1 MNKRTVVSAWV
12 AIAVALASCGSDSSG
27 TTTESFGD
35 QLASV
40 CRTIDRGIGNLD
52 AATSL
57 DEVRGNA
64 TEASALFE
72 DGINELKRLSIP
84 TSDQNF
90 AADVNDL
97 IANFEDQ
104 LDTLDDIAKAA
115 RGGDQ
120 GEVDTKIASLN
131 DQLADSNDLADSLDI
146 ARCEL
151 DPVFEAAPPT
161 TEPDVPLTLPIAT
174 LPVET
179 LPVETFPIETSP
191 VDTTPIVG
199 NKTILS
205 SSDLV
210 PLGDYSFVDAP
221 NDAITSFQ
229 TLLDFAPS
237 MAAQSGFLSGVDVLD
252 GSGQQMGRV
261 FAFEADAEVL
271 TPGSLEEVTPYL
283 TSDIPTSPM
292 TIGTQDG
299 VTWSDPDG
307 TAYFLFGVSNVLLWA
322 FSPSADL
329 LTPAL
334 QAWGESV
341 SQ

>member
-1 MNKRTVVSAWV
+1 MNKRAVVSAGV
-12 AIAVALASCGSDSSG
+12 AIAVALAACGSDDSG
-27 TTTESFGD
+27 TSSEGFSD

-40 CRTIDRGIGNLD
+40 CRTIGRGVGNLD

-57 DEVRGNA
+57 DEVRTNA

-84 TSDQNF
+84 TGDQNF
-90 AADVNDL
+90 AADAKDL
-97 IANFEDQ
+97 IASFEDQ
-104 LDTLDDIAKAA
+104 LDSLDDIAKAA

-120 GEVDTKIASLN
+120 GDVDTGIATLTEQST
-131 DQLADSNDLADSLDI
+131 DSNDLAESLDI

-161 TEPDVPLTLPIAT
+161 TEADVPLTLPIVT

-179 LPVETFPIETSP
+179 LPVETFPIETIP
-191 VDTTPIVG
+191 FDTTPTVS

-221 NDAITSFQ
+221 DDAITSFQ

-237 MAAQSGFLSGVDVLD
+237 MAAQSGFVSGVDVLD
-252 GSGQQMGRV
+252 ANGQQMGRV

-271 TPGSLEEVTPYL
+271 TPGSVEEVAPYL

>member
-1 MNKRTVVSAWV
+1 MNKRVVVSAWV
-12 AIAVALASCGSDSSG
+12 AIAVALASCGRDG
-27 TTTESFGD
+27 TGGSTEGFSD

-57 DEVRGNA
+57 DEVRTNA
-64 TEASALFE
+64 TEASALYE
-72 DGINELKRLSIP
+72 DGINELKRLSVP
-84 TSDQNF
+84 TGDQNF

-97 IANFEDQ
+97 IASFEDQ
-104 LDTLDDIAKAA
+104 LDSLDDIAKAA
-115 RGGDQ
+115 RAGDQ
-120 GEVDTKIASLN
+120 DAVDTKIAGLT
-131 DQLADSNDLADSLDI
+131 DQLAESNDLAESLDI
-146 ARCEL
+146 SRCEL
-151 DPVFEAAPPT
+151 DPVFDAAPPT

-174 LPVET
+174 VPAET
-179 LPVETFPIETSP
+179 LPVETFPIETIP
-191 VDTTPIVG
+191 FDTTPIAG

-237 MAAQSGFLSGVDVLD
+237 MAAQSGFVSGVDVLD
-252 GSGQQMGRV
+252 ANGQQMGRV
-261 FAFEADAEVL
+261 FAFEADADVL

-292 TIGTQDG
+292 TIGTQAG

-322 FSPSADL
+322 FSPTADL